1 MSTCGVSPS
10 TRLLISSTIV
20 KRASTWD
27 DNAGHC
33 HLRYLIDHQ
42 FILPRLYERI
52 LIPPSVQQELQH
64 PRTPPAVRRWMSD
77 PPEWVEVRSP
87 QQTGEAELLRLGAG
101 ERDAI
106 LLAQEL
112 YANLVLMDDW
122 PGRQAAEAR
131 SLHVMGTLR
140 VIEYAAEQGLLDLP
154 VVLAQLQNANFYMA
168 ADLIQEL
175 LARESAR
182 KSEGAQTEAPE
193 N

>member
-1 MSTCGVSPS
+1 MRVIANTTP
-10 TRLLISSTIV
+10 
-20 KRASTWD
+20 
-27 DNAGHC
+27 
-33 HLRYLIDHQ
+33 LRYLVLMDHQ
-42 FILPRLYERI
+42 FILPRLYEHI

-64 PRTPPAVRRWMSD
+64 PRTPPAVHRWMTA

-87 QQTGEAELLRLGAG
+87 QQTGAAELLRLGAG

-106 LLAQEL
+106 MLAQEL
-112 YANLVLMDDW
+112 YADLVLMEDW
-122 PGRQAAEAR
+122 PGRQTAEAR

-140 VIEYAAEQGLLDLP
+140 VMECAAEQGLLDLP
-154 VVLAQLQNANFYMA
+154 VVLAQLQNANFYMS

-175 LARESAR
+175 LARDSAR